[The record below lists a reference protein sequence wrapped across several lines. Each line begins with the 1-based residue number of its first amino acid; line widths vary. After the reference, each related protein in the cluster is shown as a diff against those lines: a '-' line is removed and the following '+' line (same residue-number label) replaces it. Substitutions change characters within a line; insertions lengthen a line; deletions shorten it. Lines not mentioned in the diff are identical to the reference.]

1 MIKVKIFK
9 IRVSDEFLIA
19 DQDLINDFLA
29 QSEVLHT
36 NSKLIEEEINYWS
49 VLISYEEKKL
59 KNGLSKATPMSED
72 ELSEEETII
81 YNKLKDWRSEKA
93 KEIQL
98 PAYIIFHNAHLI
110 SIAKHK
116 PNNLEDL
123 EQINGLG
130 KSKTEKYGAEIID
143 VLENA

>member
-1 MIKVKIFK
+1 MKVKIFK
-9 IRVSDEFLIA
+9 IRVSDEFLEA
-19 DQDLINDFLA
+19 DQEFINDFLA

-59 KNGLSKATPMSED
+59 KNGLGKAVPISEE

-93 KEIQL
+93 KESQL
-98 PAYIIFHNAHLI
+98 PAYIIFHNAHLL
-110 SIAKHK
+110 SIAKQK
-116 PNNLEDL
+116 PSNLEDL

-130 KSKTEKYGAEIID
+130 KSKTEKYGTEIIE

>member
-1 MIKVKIFK
+1 MKVKIFK
-9 IRVSDEFLIA
+9 IRVSEEFLES
-19 DQDLINDFLA
+19 DQELINNFLA

-59 KNGLSKATPMSED
+59 KNISSKAIPISED

-93 KEIQL
+93 KETQL
-98 PAYIIFHNAHLI
+98 PAYIIFHNAHLV
-110 SIAKHK
+110 SIARYK

-130 KSKTEKYGAEIID
+130 KSKTEKYGAEIIE

>member
-1 MIKVKIFK
+1 MKVKVFK
-9 IRVSDEFLIA
+9 IRISDEFLTA
-19 DQDLINDFLA
+19 DQNVINDFLT
-29 QSEVLHT
+29 QNEVIHT

-59 KNGLSKATPMSED
+59 KTSSSKATPVSEE
-72 ELSEEETII
+72 ELSEEELII

-93 KEIQL
+93 KEAQL
-98 PAYIIFHNAHLI
+98 PAYIIFHNAHLV
-110 SIAKHK
+110 SIASYK
-116 PNNLEDL
+116 PSNLEDL

-130 KSKTEKYGAEIID
+130 KSKTEKYGIEIIE